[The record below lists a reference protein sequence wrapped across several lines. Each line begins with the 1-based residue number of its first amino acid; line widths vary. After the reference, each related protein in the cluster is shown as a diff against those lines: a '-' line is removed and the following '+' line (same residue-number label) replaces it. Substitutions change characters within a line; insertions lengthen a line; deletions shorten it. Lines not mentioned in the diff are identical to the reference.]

1 MLFLLQ
7 PTVFSLLLI
16 LAISLAFL
24 FIKRSS
30 PTRTTHKN
38 LPPSPRKLP
47 IIGNLHQLGSSPH
60 RSLRSLS
67 RRHGPLMLLHL
78 GSVPVLV
85 VSSADGAREITK
97 NHDLVF
103 SNRPKVS
110 IPDRLLYGG
119 RDVAFSPYGDY
130 WRQDMFAAGTDTTQ
144 AVLEWGVAELLRH
157 PNVMKKLQDEVG
169 EIGRGKPKISEDD
182 LEKMHYLKAVI
193 KETLRLHTPVPLLVP
208 RESTQD
214 VKIMGYDI
222 AAGTQVYINVW
233 AIGRDPSLW
242 EDAEEFRPERF
253 LNSAIDYKGFH
264 YQLIP
269 FGAGR
274 RGCPGMLF
282 AMTLNELA
290 VVNMVH
296 KFDFALPDGAEDL
309 DMTETA
315 GITVHKKSPLLVTLL
330 LISIYKRTEVENG
343 STLRE
348 RKMLEQQE
356 PSFLLKSFLF
366 FILPLCVIF
375 FLIKWLFIN
384 PASNKRLPPSPPK
397 LPIIGNFHQMGLFPH
412 HSLGSLAK
420 KYGPVML
427 LHLGSVPTI
436 IISSADAAREIMQ
449 THDLIFS
456 NRKKSYI
463 VERLLYDYKDVAA
476 SNYGEFWR
484 QLRSVCVLQLL
495 SNKRVQSFRT
505 VREEETAL
513 MMKKIKESSLSSLP
527 LDLSEM
533 FKSLTNDVVC
543 RAAFGRKYGGDDSG
557 KKFKQLLTDFLWLL
571 GSIDIGDFIPWL
583 SWISRFNG
591 FSAKVDR
598 VAKDLDEFL
607 ERVVEERLDM
617 LKMESGRG
625 ENTEGDSREDFVDT
639 LLRIHI
645 DNSAGVSVDRDS
657 IKALILDIF
666 AAGTDTTSA
675 VLEWAMTELIRH
687 PRVMKKV
694 QNEVREILKDK
705 PETTEA
711 DLGEMHY
718 LNAVI
723 KETLRLH
730 PPIPMLVPREAR
742 QDARVMGYDIAAGTL
757 VMTNAWAIGRD
768 PASWDEP
775 EEFRPERFLNSSIDF
790 KGHDF
795 ELIPF
800 GAGRRGCPGTAFAMA
815 TNELVLAN
823 LVHKFDWALPGKAKG
838 EDLDIDECTGLTIHR
853 KNPLLAIATPSVY

>member
-1 MLFLLQ
+1 MFGGGNNAAKEDGGKHVETTCLFINMQYNNALAFSHTCSKSYSNMLFLLQ

-67 RRHGPLMLLHL
+67 RRHGPLMQLHL

-103 SNRPKVS
+103 LNRPKVS

-130 WRQDMFAAGTDTTQ
+130 WRQVRSICVLKLLSNKRVQSYDNVREEEAALMLEKIGKISSSCSLVNLSDLFMSLTNDTVCRVALGRKYSGGEGGRKFKELLAQFAELLGVFSIRDYIPWLGWVDKVKGLDGKVEKVAKEFDEFLEGVIKEHTDQDKGEKNGGESDDGGEGQDFVDILLEFQRENKNSSPIHVDTIKALILDMFAAGTDTTHT
-144 AVLEWGVAELLRH
+144 VLEWGMAELLRH
-157 PNVMKKLQDEVG
+157 PNVMKKLQDEVR
-169 EIGRGKPKISEDD
+169 ETGRGKPKISEDD

-193 KETLRLHTPVPLLVP
+193 KETLRLHTPIPLLVP

-222 AAGTQVYINVW
+222 AAGTQVYINAW

-253 LNSAIDYKGFH
+253 LNSATDYKGFH

-282 AMTLNELA
+282 AMSLNELA
-290 VVNMVH
+290 VANMVH
-296 KFDFALPDGAEDL
+296 KFDFTLPDGAEDL
-309 DMTETA
+309 DMTETT
-315 GITVHKKSPLLVTLL
+315 GITVHKKSPILVWD
-330 LISIYKRTEVENG
+330 R
-343 STLRE
+343 
-348 RKMLEQQE
+348 
-356 PSFLLKSFLF
+356 
-366 FILPLCVIF
+366 
-375 FLIKWLFIN
+375 
-384 PASNKRLPPSPPK
+384 
-397 LPIIGNFHQMGLFPH
+397 
-412 HSLGSLAK
+412 
-420 KYGPVML
+420 
-427 LHLGSVPTI
+427 
-436 IISSADAAREIMQ
+436 
-449 THDLIFS
+449 
-456 NRKKSYI
+456 
-463 VERLLYDYKDVAA
+463 
-476 SNYGEFWR
+476 
-484 QLRSVCVLQLL
+484 
-495 SNKRVQSFRT
+495 
-505 VREEETAL
+505 
-513 MMKKIKESSLSSLP
+513 SLSS
-527 LDLSEM
+527 
-533 FKSLTNDVVC
+533 C
-543 RAAFGRKYGGDDSG
+543 RA
-557 KKFKQLLTDFLWLL
+557 DFLWLL

-607 ERVVEERLDM
+607 ERVVEERLDI
-617 LKMESGRG
+617 LKTESSRG
-625 ENTEGDSREDFVDT
+625 ENAEGDSREDFVDT

-645 DNSAGVSVDRDS
+645 DNSAGISVDRDS

-694 QNEVREILKDK
+694 QNKVREIVKGK
-705 PETTEA
+705 PERTEA

-742 QDARVMGYDIAAGTL
+742 QDVRVMGYDIAAGTL

-768 PASWDEP
+768 PSSWDEP
-775 EEFRPERFLNSSIDF
+775 EEFRPERFLNSSIAF

-800 GAGRRGCPGTAFAMA
+800 GEGRRGCPGTAFAMA

-823 LVHKFDWALPGKAKG
+823 LVHKFDWTLPGKAKG

-853 KNPLLAIATPSVY
+853 KNPLLAVATLSVY